1 MKIFTKF
8 IPEFILQ
15 NKLNVKEYA
24 SYLENSDYLFYRVF
38 DNERN
43 KELIYHFGQKDA
55 YDVGHVANK
64 FSNIYILI
72 FGF

>member
-55 YDVGHVANK
+55 YDVAHVAK
-64 FSNIYILI
+64 FLKYI
-72 FGF
+72 